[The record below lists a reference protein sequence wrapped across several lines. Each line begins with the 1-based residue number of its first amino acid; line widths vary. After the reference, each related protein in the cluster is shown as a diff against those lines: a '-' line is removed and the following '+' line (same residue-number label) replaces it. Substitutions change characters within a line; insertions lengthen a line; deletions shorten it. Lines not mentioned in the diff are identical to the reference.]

1 MPAWN
6 KRGVVAEGNCPRA
19 RLHFM
24 DLDGDGLKDY
34 ACVDPKTGAVK
45 VNINIP
51 DADGKTSGNWK
62 VPRTVVNPTEP
73 RDGWGVMFA
82 E

>member
-1 MPAWN
+1 M
-6 KRGVVAEGNCPRA
+6 AEGACPGA
-19 RLHFM
+19 QLHLM

-45 VNINIP
+45 VHLNIP
-51 DADGKTSGNWK
+51 DSNGKTSGKWNDLGTIATPES
-62 VPRTVVNPTEP
+62 PRH
-73 RDGWGVMFA
+73 GSGVMFA